1 MLYYILRKQLCET
14 ILYQDLYNVFTT
26 LKLYEFCSK
35 EAIWADTNE
44 SNANQQ
50 DSEDIQASYDSKS
63 VSWTESSAFTE
74 N

>member
-26 LKLYEFCSK
+26 LKLYKFCSK
-35 EAIWADTNE
+35 ETIWADVNE
-44 SNANQQ
+44 LNANQQ
-50 DSEDIQASYDSKS
+50 DSEGIQASYDSKS
-63 VSWTESSAFTE
+63 VSWTESSVFTG